1 MLNEN
6 QKKLLDQLVITLD
19 QNQIIWLNGYFSGLI
34 NRELKIDQSK
44 SQINFANNLTIIYI
58 TETGNSKFLA
68 SEIHKKFKEIGVNT
82 KLKSSEQYK
91 YQEFS
96 KEQNVI
102 LIISTHGDGEIPAS
116 GKSLSHYLSSN
127 PDLSSV
133 NYLVLALGDKNYPLF
148 CQAGKDIDLKLE
160 QLNAKK
166 ILSITELDLNFDQ
179 QINEIFNQIK
189 NKLFDDYKSKIPENH
204 QQINPKIL
212 INKEFYIGKIINNIN
227 LNDVNSSKETRHI
240 EIAVDEEFYYEPGDS
255 IGIILDNSQLKI
267 EGKITPRLYSISS
280 SPNEHS
286 REVHLT
292 VSVVRYLDQFNNEVH
307 GLFSN
312 YLAKLKINES
322 IKFYL
327 SKNRN
332 FKLPQD
338 HQDIIMIG
346 AGTGIAPFRSFIAER
361 NYRNASG
368 KNWLFFGER
377 NFISDFLY
385 QTELQEYFESGL
397 LTKIDL
403 AFSRDSSSKIYVWH
417 RLIENSKEL
426 FSWLE
431 NNAYLY
437 ICGDKNNM
445 ARDVENALLEIISKE
460 GNKSNNQAKDYL
472 NNLIELGRYNKDIY

>member
-1 MLNEN
+1 M
-6 QKKLLDQLVITLD
+6 
-19 QNQIIWLNGYFSGLI
+19 
-34 NRELKIDQSK
+34 
-44 SQINFANNLTIIYI
+44 
-58 TETGNSKFLA
+58 
-68 SEIHKKFKEIGVNT
+68 
-82 KLKSSEQYK
+82 
-91 YQEFS
+91 
-96 KEQNVI
+96 
-102 LIISTHGDGEIPAS
+102 
-116 GKSLSHYLSSN
+116 
-127 PDLSSV
+127 
-133 NYLVLALGDKNYPLF
+133 
-148 CQAGKDIDLKLE
+148 
-160 QLNAKK
+160 
-166 ILSITELDLNFDQ
+166 
-179 QINEIFNQIK
+179 
-189 NKLFDDYKSKIPENH
+189 
-204 QQINPKIL
+204 
-212 INKEFYIGKIINNIN
+212 
-227 LNDVNSSKETRHI
+227 
-240 EIAVDEEFYYEPGDS
+240 
-255 IGIILDNSQLKI
+255 
-267 EGKITPRLYSISS
+267 
-280 SPNEHS
+280 
-286 REVHLT
+286 
-292 VSVVRYLDQFNNEVH
+292 H

-460 GNKSNNQAKDYL
+460 GNKSNNQAKHYL